1 VVPGL
6 WRASGGLVGGPA
18 LGLKLSDSFLL
29 RADEVIELAHD
40 FCIWHKAYMAEMRAT
55 KNEVL
60 GVDIPFHLIEGRLVE
75 LEPLMAEHKE
85 EVRAAIDCDPAA
97 WSILLVNP
105 MGAGFEEYWS
115 ANCGAPPTER
125 LPYAIRQLSD
135 GQVVGV
141 STYFTAKAKH
151 GGVEIGATFLRPD
164 VRASFVNPET
174 KLLMLGHAFNS
185 GAVRVQF
192 TVDVRNERSQ
202 AAVAKLGAVREGVL
216 RRDTRTW
223 TGHIRD
229 TVVFSI
235 LDSEWPT
242 VKLRLEQRL
251 AKLTG

>member
-1 VVPGL
+1 
-6 WRASGGLVGGPA
+6 
-18 LGLKLSDSFLL
+18 
-29 RADEVIELAHD
+29 
-40 FCIWHKAYMAEMRAT
+40 M
-55 KNEVL
+55 
-60 GVDIPFHLIEGRLVE
+60 DIPFHPIEGRLVKI
-75 LEPLMAEHKE
+75 EPLMPEHRE
-85 EVRAAIDCDPAA
+85 EVRAVIDCDPAA

-105 MGAGFEEYWS
+105 MGGGFEEYWS

-125 LPYAIRQLSD
+125 LPYIIRRLSD

-141 STYFTAKAKH
+141 STYFTARAKH

-174 KLLMLGHAFNS
+174 KMLMLGHAFNS

-192 TVDVRNERSQ
+192 TIDVRNQRSQ
-202 AAVAKLGAVREGVL
+202 AAVAKLGAVREGIL

-242 VKLRLEQRL
+242 VKLRLERRL

>member
-1 VVPGL
+1 
-6 WRASGGLVGGPA
+6 
-18 LGLKLSDSFLL
+18 
-29 RADEVIELAHD
+29 
-40 FCIWHKAYMAEMRAT
+40 M
-55 KNEVL
+55 
-60 GVDIPFHLIEGRLVE
+60 DIPFLPVEGRLVRI
-75 LEPLMAEHKE
+75 EPLRPEHKE
-85 EVRAAIDCDPAA
+85 DVRAAIDCDPAA

-115 ANCGAPPTER
+115 ANCGAQTTER
-125 LPYAIRQLSD
+125 LPYVIRRLSD
-135 GQVVGV
+135 GQLVGV
-141 STYFTAKAKH
+141 STYFTARAKH

-174 KLLMLGHAFNS
+174 KLLMLGHAFKS

-202 AAVAKLGAVREGVL
+202 AAVAKLGATREGVL

-235 LDSEWPT
+235 LDSEWPA
-242 VKLRLEQRL
+242 VRLRLEERL
-251 AKLTG
+251 TEYR

>member
-1 VVPGL
+1 
-6 WRASGGLVGGPA
+6 
-18 LGLKLSDSFLL
+18 
-29 RADEVIELAHD
+29 
-40 FCIWHKAYMAEMRAT
+40 M
-55 KNEVL
+55 
-60 GVDIPFHLIEGRLVE
+60 DIPFHPIDGRLVR
-75 LEPLMAEHKE
+75 LEPLMPEHKE
-85 EVRAAIDCDPAA
+85 EVRSAIDCDPAA

-115 ANCGAPPTER
+115 ANCGAPLTER
-125 LPYAIRQLSD
+125 LPYVIRRLSD
-135 GQVVGV
+135 DQVVGV

-164 VRASFVNPET
+164 VRAGFVNPET

-202 AAVAKLGAVREGVL
+202 AAVAKLGAVKEGIL

-235 LDSEWPT
+235 LDSEWPA
-242 VKLRLEQRL
+242 VRLRLEQRL
-251 AKLTG
+251 ATA

>member
-1 VVPGL
+1 
-6 WRASGGLVGGPA
+6 
-18 LGLKLSDSFLL
+18 
-29 RADEVIELAHD
+29 
-40 FCIWHKAYMAEMRAT
+40 
-55 KNEVL
+55 
-60 GVDIPFHLIEGRLVE
+60 VDIPFLPVEGRLVRI
-75 LEPLMAEHKE
+75 EPLRPEHKE
-85 EVRAAIDCDPAA
+85 DVRAAIDCDPAA

-115 ANCGAPPTER
+115 ANCGAQTTER
-125 LPYAIRQLSD
+125 LPYVIRRLSD
-135 GQVVGV
+135 GQLVGV
-141 STYFTAKAKH
+141 STYFTARAKH

-192 TVDVRNERSQ
+192 TIDARNERSQ
-202 AAVAKLGAVREGVL
+202 AAVAKLGAVREGIL

-235 LDSEWPT
+235 LDSEWPA

-251 AKLTG
+251 AALTG

>member
-1 VVPGL
+1 MPG
-6 WRASGGLVGGPA
+6 
-18 LGLKLSDSFLL
+18 
-29 RADEVIELAHD
+29 
-40 FCIWHKAYMAEMRAT
+40 
-55 KNEVL
+55 
-60 GVDIPFHLIEGRLVE
+60 
-75 LEPLMAEHKE
+75 HKE
-85 EVRAAIDCDPAA
+85 EVQAAIDSDPEA

-115 ANCGAPPTER
+115 DNCSAPPTER
-125 LPYAIRQLSD
+125 LPYVIRRLSD

-164 VRASFVNPET
+164 VRASFVNPEA
-174 KLLMLGHAFNS
+174 KRLMLSHAFNA

-202 AAVAKLGAVREGVL
+202 GAVAKLGAVREGVL

-223 TGHIRD
+223 TGHMRD

-242 VKLRLEQRL
+242 VKLQLEQRL
-251 AKLTG
+251 AKLAEPYAQE